1 MDLGLTEETMGTKRL
16 CQSCAAKY
24 YDFDKDPIVC
34 PSCGTEFDPEAVM
47 RSRRGRGAAAA
58 VAASKEEAETAE
70 AQLEDAPDLDEEADD
85 IDLDNDAGDDA
96 TLLEDEDDVNVDEV
110 VDVSLED
117 DVDMGDD
124 FGGDSDDGTLLED
137 DEEDLGDHGLS
148 EVEFGDNSED
158 E

>member
-58 VAASKEEAETAE
+58 VAAKEEAETAE
-70 AQLEDAPDLDEEADD
+70 AQLLDAPDLDEEADD
-85 IDLDNDAGDDA
+85 IDLDDDAGDDA
-96 TLLEDEDDVNVDEV
+96 TFVEDEDDVNVDEV

-124 FGGDSDDGTLLED
+124 FGGDPDDGTLLED

-148 EVEFGDNSED
+148 EVVHDNSED